1 MSVHYINIHSC
12 LVKLFQDAKTV
23 AATLIVHP
31 IAPLLP
37 PPQRPW
43 STRHF
48 IERKEEVLKQESART
63 SVLPG
68 SLPNIIHHSFI
79 IHRLI
84 FFHPTSAFFP
94 SKECETLSPNILSSL
109 GVWLLLLLHT
119 PRPMS
124 QKYSSNEAKC
134 SKIPLLS
141 TKLNTIC
148 IVFSI
153 KFHWKSKK
161 KSAKSDK
168 YQENEEGSRVK
179 NVCRWGVERFA
190 GAVVPTTNHRHRYPS

>member
-1 MSVHYINIHSC
+1 MQRPLQRHLSSTPLLLCYRPHNVPGRQDISSRERKRFWSKRVHGHRCFLEAFQTSYIIHS
-12 LVKLFQDAKTV
+12 
-23 AATLIVHP
+23 
-31 IAPLLP
+31 
-37 PPQRPW
+37 
-43 STRHF
+43 S
-48 IERKEEVLKQESART
+48 SY
-63 SVLPG
+63 
-68 SLPNIIHHSFI
+68 I

-134 SKIPLLS
+134 SNIPRTQFLFS